1 MDKILAGNEPIDT
14 VRPIELFAGE
24 KQVVTSRGI
33 AASGNIFGR
42 LDDQGHT
49 DLFAVVAEVG
59 GLLVPWDPTADSNA
73 PAAYATATVT
83 LANAVPVAGDI
94 VTVNGVDLEFVALAD
109 DDTALEV
116 TIGATLAE
124 SAANLAAAINE
135 NRNDFGHPDPITAT
149 VSGAVV
155 TVRAPGDAGEAVT
168 LARTFATG
176 ANAAVSAAT
185 LQTGTDNDAAPGG
198 ARVPVGV
205 IPHYLDTSASGT
217 NANTETPLYVEGVF
231 NFSALQT
238 PLGTTLAE
246 LRSAFRRSGIV
257 IEQLN

>member
-1 MDKILAGNEPIDT
+1 MEKILAGNEPIDT

-33 AASGNIFGR
+33 AASANTFGR

-59 GLLVPWDPTADSNA
+59 GLLVPWDPTADSNS
-73 PAAYATATVT
+73 PASFATATVT
-83 LANAVPVAGDI
+83 LSNAVPVANDV
-94 VTVNGVDLEFVALAD
+94 VTVDGTDLTFVAAAD

-124 SAANLAAAINE
+124 CATNLAAAINE
-135 NRNDFGHPDPITAT
+135 NRNAFDHPDPITASA
-149 VSGAVV
+149 SGAVV
-155 TVRAPGDAGEAVT
+155 TVRAPGDAGESVT
-168 LARTFATG
+168 LAATFATG
-176 ANAAVSAAT
+176 ANVAVSNAT
-185 LQTGTDNDAAPGG
+185 LETGSDNDAAPGG
-198 ARVPVGV
+198 ANVPVGI
-205 IPHYLDTSASGT
+205 IPHYLDTSATGT
-217 NANTETPLYVEGVF
+217 NADTETPLYVEGVF
-231 NFSALQT
+231 NFAALQV
-238 PLGTTLAE
+238 PVGTTLAE